1 MTDDLDEVDEHELV
15 LGPRPMSKNELDEFE
30 AAESCR
36 TLVLRSSGSRRA
48 SAAPFPAAGLG
59 LVGEGPTAAVLAPDE
74 VVGAREG
81 NAEEGGNGWLGRVG
95 SGGGECCNAGISG
108 CRMRTTLCCC

>member
-48 SAAPFPAAGLG
+48 SAPFPAADAARLG
-59 LVGEGPTAAVLAPDE
+59 LVGEGPTAFAPDE
-74 VVGAREG
+74 VVGAKEG
-81 NAEEGGNGWLGRVG
+81 TAAEEGGNG
-95 SGGGECCNAGISG
+95 
-108 CRMRTTLCCC
+108 

>member
-48 SAAPFPAAGLG
+48 SVALFPAAIAGFG
-59 LVGEGPTAAVLAPDE
+59 LVGAIPTAATFAPDE
-74 VVGAREG
+74 VVGLAEG
-81 NAEEGGNGWLGRVG
+81 TAEEGSDYRGVHGDFTMQPGQTELPI
-95 SGGGECCNAGISG
+95 EMEIS
-108 CRMRTTLCCC
+108 R

>member
-48 SAAPFPAAGLG
+48 SMPFPAADAPRLG
-59 LVGEGPTAAVLAPDE
+59 LVGEGPTAAAFE
-74 VVGAREG
+74 VVSAKEG
-81 NAEEGGNGWLGRVG
+81 TAAEEGGNGWLGRAG
-95 SGGGECCNAGISG
+95 SGGGE
-108 CRMRTTLCCC
+108 

>member
-1 MTDDLDEVDEHELV
+1 MTDDIEEVDEHELV

-48 SAAPFPAAGLG
+48 SAPLAGL
-59 LVGEGPTAAVLAPDE
+59 VVDEGPTAVDVPDE
-74 VVGAREG
+74 VGATHEGVGG
-81 NAEEGGNGWLGRVG
+81 SGWLGRVG
-95 SGGGECCNAGISG
+95 SGGGGGEG
-108 CRMRTTLCCC
+108 